1 MTGSDDVFRA
11 RLLETFREEADE
23 YLEAI
28 TEGLIELEKA
38 GPEPELVESVYRRI
52 HSLKGAARA
61 VNLREIES
69 VCQNLETVFSLVK
82 RGEYTPG
89 VDDFD
94 LFHRTLAVVKALLR
108 GERPGISPAE
118 INGALRA
125 LPGRKRPAEESHDDR
140 APGNGPPDDRREEP
154 GPAFRE
160 SHAPDT
166 AGIRNGAEPAGPG
179 PDGGT
184 VRIAAHKLDRLTT
197 GADNLLTTRLF
208 ITQRIREL
216 EEMTAR
222 FALWQWNHSQAFNDL
237 YLIRRKVFGEEK
249 AAIPPDLVLPL
260 QRAVEFLEY
269 NREFVTY
276 LQHDLATHLRAMEI
290 DQSAL
295 KTSTS
300 EISDLIHDAALL
312 PASSMLTPF
321 SAFVREFSRTSGKSV
336 DLTIEGGEIEVDRR
350 ILDAL
355 KEPVT
360 HLIRNS
366 IDHGIEDPQIRI
378 ARKKPVIGSVRIR
391 VFPRSGSRVGIEV
404 ADDGAGIDSSAIR
417 RTAVENGVITE
428 DEDAAL
434 TDSEAIWLI
443 FRSGMTTSRIVTDL
457 SGRGLG
463 LAIVEDTVSRL
474 GGEVTVSSAVG
485 RGTSITFFVP
495 VRMATLRGLLVR
507 SGKQVYVLPMQQVK
521 QVLRVRPD
529 SLVLSRGRPTI
540 RLSGETIEVIQLTD
554 ALGIPP
560 SGSHGADERGA
571 TAPAHRESHLRCSH
585 SGRAA
590 HRESHLRCSRSGSYD
605 PEERGATTPT
615 DRESHLRCSRS
626 GSYDPSRPTPL
637 VIIAYGAGQ
646 IGCMVDEVIRVQEI
660 VVRPLG
666 SQLRSVRRIEG
677 AVILGDG
684 SVALVLDPLELIQD
698 AMQAGRSA
706 PLPAPPGEAGRRIL
720 VVEDSV
726 TSRVL
731 LQTVLEGAGYQV
743 ETAVDG
749 IDAFAR
755 LKQNEFDMVVSD
767 VDMPRMNGF
776 TLTEKI
782 RAEGR
787 QLAGLRVALVTSLDS
802 PEDRERGKAVGADAY
817 IVKSSFETEDFLE
830 MIHRLMR
837 RR

>member
-38 GPEPELVESVYRRI
+38 GPTPELIESVYRRI

-69 VCQNLETVFSLVK
+69 LCQNLETIFSLVK
-82 RGEYTPG
+82 RGEYAPG

-108 GERPGISPAE
+108 GERPDTSPTE

-125 LPGRKRPAEESHDDR
+125 IPGGKKPAEGIRDGRTAGNGSQDGRQGKRGPVFQETR
-140 APGNGPPDDRREEP
+140 APDAP
-154 GPAFRE
+154 G
-160 SHAPDT
+160 
-166 AGIRNGAEPAGPG
+166 GRNSGEPAGPG

-197 GADNLLTTRLF
+197 GADGLLTTRLF

-216 EEMTAR
+216 EEMMTR
-222 FALWQWNHSQAFNDL
+222 FSLWQWNHSQAFNDL
-237 YLIRRKVFGEEK
+237 HLIRRKVFGEEK
-249 AAIPPDLVLPL
+249 AAIPPDLILPL

-295 KTSTS
+295 KASTS

-350 ILDAL
+350 ILDSL
-355 KEPVT
+355 KEPVM

-366 IDHGIEDPQIRI
+366 IDHGIEDPEVRI
-378 ARKKPVIGSVRIR
+378 AHKKPATGSVRIR

-417 RTAVENGVITE
+417 RTAVENAVITKE
-428 DEDAAL
+428 EDATL

-474 GGEVTVSSAVG
+474 GGEVTVSSAIG
-485 RGTSITFFVP
+485 KGTSITFFVP

-507 SGKQVYVLPMQQVK
+507 SERQVYVLPMQQVK

-540 RLSGETIEVIQLTD
+540 RLSGETVEVIQLTG

-560 SGSHGADERGA
+560 SGP
-571 TAPAHRESHLRCSH
+571 APGETRLK
-585 SGRAA
+585 
-590 HRESHLRCSRSGSYD
+590 
-605 PEERGATTPT
+605 
-615 DRESHLRCSRS
+615 
-626 GSYDPSRPTPL
+626 PL

-646 IGCMVDEVIRVQEI
+646 IACMVDEVIRVQEI

-666 SQLRSVRRIEG
+666 SQLRSVRRIDG

-684 SVALVLDPLELIQD
+684 SVALVLDPIELIQD
-698 AMQAGRSA
+698 AMQADRSA
-706 PLPAPPGEAGRRIL
+706 PLPVLPGEAGRRIL

-731 LQTVLEGAGYQV
+731 LQTILEQAGYQV

-755 LKQNEFDMVVSD
+755 LKQHEFDMVVSD

-787 QLAGLRVALVTSLDS
+787 QFAGLQVALVTSLDS
-802 PEDRERGKAVGADAY
+802 PEDRERGKAIGANAY
-817 IVKSSFETEDFLE
+817 IVKSNFETGGFLE
-830 MIHRLMR
+830 VIRHLMR

>member
-1 MTGSDDVFRA
+1 MTGSDEAFRA
-11 RLLETFREEADE
+11 RLLEMFREEADE

-28 TEGLIELEKA
+28 TGGLIELEKA
-38 GPEPELVESVYRRI
+38 GPDPERIERVYRTA

-69 VCQNLETVFSLVK
+69 ICQNLETVFSLMK
-82 RGEYTPG
+82 RGEYVPG
-89 VDDFD
+89 ADGFD
-94 LFHRTLAVVKALLR
+94 LFHRAIAVIKSLL
-108 GERPGISPAE
+108 GEERPDTPAAE
-118 INGALRA
+118 IIAALRA
-125 LPGRKRPAEESHDDR
+125 IPGGKGPAGDKPGPASRKDH
-140 APGNGPPDDRREEP
+140 APGAVESRNDGEP
-154 GPAFRE
+154 GP
-160 SHAPDT
+160 
-166 AGIRNGAEPAGPG
+166 N
-179 PDGGT
+179 GGT
-184 VRIAAHKLDRLTT
+184 VRIAVQKLDRLTA
-197 GADNLLTTRLF
+197 GADSLLTTRLF

-237 YLIRRKVFGEEK
+237 HLIRRKVFGEEK
-249 AAIPPDLVLPL
+249 TALPPDLVLPL

-276 LQHDLATHLRAMEI
+276 LQHDLSTHLRSMEI
-290 DQSAL
+290 DRSAL
-295 KTSTS
+295 ETSTS

-355 KEPVT
+355 KEPVM

-366 IDHGIEDPQIRI
+366 IDHGIEDPEVRI
-378 ARKKPVIGSVRIR
+378 SRKKPATGSVRVR

-417 RTAVENGVITE
+417 RVAVENGLITE
-428 DEDAAL
+428 DENTAL
-434 TDSEAIWLI
+434 TDSEAIWLV

-474 GGEVTVSSAVG
+474 GGEVTVSSAIG
-485 RGTSITFFVP
+485 KGTTITLVVP

-507 SGKQVYVLPMQQVK
+507 SEKQTYVIPMQQVK
-521 QVLRVRPD
+521 QVLRERPD
-529 SLVLSRGRPTI
+529 SLTPSRGRPTI
-540 RLSGETIEVIQLTD
+540 RLSGETIEVVRLADI
-554 ALGIPP
+554 LGIPP
-560 SGSHGADERGA
+560 S
-571 TAPAHRESHLRCSH
+571 APA
-585 SGRAA
+585 
-590 HRESHLRCSRSGSYD
+590 
-605 PEERGATTPT
+605 PEKTQPM
-615 DRESHLRCSRS
+615 
-626 GSYDPSRPTPL
+626 PL
-637 VIIAYGAGQ
+637 VIVAYGAGQ
-646 IGCMVDEVIRVQEI
+646 IACMVDEVIRVQEI

-698 AMQAGRSA
+698 AMQMDRAV
-706 PLPAPPGEAGRRIL
+706 PPPAPPGETGQRVL

-726 TSRVL
+726 TSRAL
-731 LQTVLEGAGYQV
+731 LQTILEQAGYQV

-755 LKQNEFDMVVSD
+755 LKQHEFDMVVSD

-782 RAEGR
+782 RTEGR
-787 QLAGLRVALVTSLDS
+787 QLAGIPVVLVTSLGS
-802 PEDRERGKAVGADAY
+802 PKDRERGKAVGADAY
-817 IVKSSFETEDFLE
+817 IVKSSFETGDFLG
-830 MIHRLMR
+830 MVRRLMR

>member
-1 MTGSDDVFRA
+1 MTGPDDVFRA

-28 TEGLIELEKA
+28 TEGLITLEKA
-38 GPEPELVESVYRRI
+38 GPTPDLVERVYRTV
-52 HSLKGAARA
+52 HSLKGASRA

-69 VCQNLETVFSLVK
+69 ICQNLETVFSLVK
-82 RGEYTPG
+82 RGEYVPG

-94 LFHRTLAVVKALLR
+94 LFHRTIAVIRSLLR
-108 GERPGISPAE
+108 RERPDASPAE

-125 LPGRKRPAEESHDDR
+125 IPGWKETAGIGSPGVPR
-140 APGNGPPDDRREEP
+140 AEP
-154 GPAFRE
+154 GPASRE
-160 SHAPDT
+160 NHAYDAP
-166 AGIRNGAEPAGPG
+166 GGYSSSEQGA
-179 PDGGT
+179 DRGT
-184 VRIAAHKLDRLTT
+184 VRIAAHKLDKLTA
-197 GADNLLTTRLF
+197 GADSLLTTRLF

-216 EEMTAR
+216 EEMMTR
-222 FALWQWNHSQAFNDL
+222 FSLWQWNHSQAFNDL
-237 YLIRRKVFGEEK
+237 QMIHRRAFGEEK

-260 QRAVEFLEY
+260 QRAVGFQEY
-269 NREFVTY
+269 NREFVTN
-276 LQHDLATHLRAMEI
+276 LQHDLATHLRSMEF
-290 DQSAL
+290 DRSAL
-295 KTSTS
+295 ETSTS

-312 PASSMLTPF
+312 PASTILIPF

-355 KEPVT
+355 KDPIM

-366 IDHGIEDPQIRI
+366 IDHGIESPE
-378 ARKKPVIGSVRIR
+378 ARRARQKSPTGSVRIR

-417 RTAVENGVITE
+417 RTAVENGVITAE
-428 DEDAAL
+428 EDATL

-485 RGTSITFFVP
+485 RGTAVTLTVP
-495 VRMATLRGLLVR
+495 VSMATLRGLLVR
-507 SGKQVYVLPMQQVK
+507 SERQVYVLPMQQVK

-529 SLVLSRGRPTI
+529 SLAVSRGRPTI
-540 RLSGETIEVIQLTD
+540 LLSGEAIEVIRLTD
-554 ALGIPP
+554 ALGIHP
-560 SGSHGADERGA
+560 SSPHTE
-571 TAPAHRESHLRCSH
+571 
-585 SGRAA
+585 
-590 HRESHLRCSRSGSYD
+590 
-605 PEERGATTPT
+605 EERPK
-615 DRESHLRCSRS
+615 
-626 GSYDPSRPTPL
+626 PL

-646 IGCMVDEVIRVQEI
+646 IACLVDEVIRVQEI

-666 SQLRSVRRIEG
+666 SQLTSVRRIDG

-684 SVALVLDPLELIQD
+684 RLALVLDPLELIQD
-698 AMQAGRSA
+698 AMQTERSVSA
-706 PLPAPPGEAGRRIL
+706 STLPQEADRRVM

-726 TSRVL
+726 TSRAL
-731 LQTVLEGAGYQV
+731 LQAVLEGAGYQV
-743 ETAVDG
+743 ETAANG

-755 LKQNEFDMVVSD
+755 LKQHEFDMVVSD

-782 RAEGR
+782 RAEGG
-787 QLAGLRVALVTSLDS
+787 QLAGIRVVLVTSLDS

-817 IVKSSFETEDFLE
+817 IVKKSFEAEEFLR
-830 MIHRLMR
+830 IIRRLMR
-837 RR
+837 RRDGEIQER

>member
-38 GPEPELVESVYRRI
+38 GPTPELIESVYRRI

-69 VCQNLETVFSLVK
+69 LCQNLETVFSLVK

-125 LPGRKRPAEESHDDR
+125 LPGRKRPAEESRDDR
-140 APGNGPPDDRREEP
+140 AFGNGPPDDRRDEP

-166 AGIRNGAEPAGPG
+166 AGVRNGAEPAGPG

-197 GADNLLTTRLF
+197 GADNLLTARLF

-355 KEPVT
+355 KEPVM

-366 IDHGIEDPQIRI
+366 IDHGIEDPHIRLT
-378 ARKKPVIGSVRIR
+378 RKKPATGSVRIR

-428 DEDAAL
+428 DEDEGL

-521 QVLRVRPD
+521 QVLRIRPG

-560 SGSHGADERGA
+560 SGSHDPGERGA
-571 TAPAHRESHLRCSH
+571 TAPTDRESHLQCSR

-590 HRESHLRCSRSGSYD
+590 HRESHLQCSRSG
-605 PEERGATTPT
+605 RAAH
-615 DRESHLRCSRS
+615 RESHLQYSRS

-698 AMQAGRSA
+698 AMQADRSA
-706 PLPAPPGEAGRRIL
+706 PPPALPGETGRRIL

-755 LKQNEFDMVVSD
+755 LKQHEFDMVVSD

-817 IVKSSFETEDFLE
+817 IVKSSFETGDFLE

>member
-23 YLEAI
+23 YLETI
-28 TEGLIELEKA
+28 TEGLIALEKS
-38 GPEPELVESVYRRI
+38 GPTPDLLERVYRTV

-61 VNLREIES
+61 VNFREIES
-69 VCQNLETVFSLVK
+69 ICQNLETAFSLVK
-82 RGEYTPG
+82 RGEFVPG

-94 LFHRTLAVVKALLR
+94 LFHRTMAVIKSLLQ
-108 GERPGISPAE
+108 GERPDTSPAE

-125 LPGRKRPAEESHDDR
+125 IPDREKTGRSDFAGDQPAEQGSPPRENHASETPGGYNGGEQGTDR
-140 APGNGPPDDRREEP
+140 
-154 GPAFRE
+154 
-160 SHAPDT
+160 S
-166 AGIRNGAEPAGPG
+166 
-179 PDGGT
+179 T
-184 VRIAAHKLDRLTT
+184 VRIAAHKLDRLTA
-197 GADNLLTTRLF
+197 GADSLLTTRLF
-208 ITQRIREL
+208 IMQRIREL
-216 EEMTAR
+216 EEMMTR
-222 FALWQWNHSQAFNDL
+222 FSLWQWNHSQALNDL
-237 YLIRRKVFGEEK
+237 QMIRRKAFGEEK
-249 AAIPPDLVLPL
+249 AAIPPDLVLPF
-260 QRAVEFLEY
+260 QRAVEFLDY
-269 NREFVTY
+269 NREFVTN
-276 LQHDLATHLRAMEI
+276 LQHDLVTHLRFMEI
-290 DQSAL
+290 DRSAL
-295 KTSTS
+295 ETSTS

-312 PASSMLTPF
+312 PASTTFAPL

-355 KEPVT
+355 KGPVM

-366 IDHGIEDPQIRI
+366 IDHGIESPEVRRAEQKS
-378 ARKKPVIGSVRIR
+378 ATGSVRIR

-404 ADDGAGIDSSAIR
+404 ADDGAGIESRAIR
-417 RTAVENGVITE
+417 RTAVENGVITPE
-428 DEDAAL
+428 EDASL

-485 RGTSITFFVP
+485 KGTAITLTVP

-507 SGKQVYVLPMQQVK
+507 SERQVYVLPMQQVK

-529 SLVLSRGRPTI
+529 SLTISRGRPTI
-540 RLSGETIEVIQLTD
+540 RLSGETIEVIRLSD

-560 SGSHGADERGA
+560 S
-571 TAPAHRESHLRCSH
+571 
-585 SGRAA
+585 
-590 HRESHLRCSRSGSYD
+590 D
-605 PEERGATTPT
+605 PVMAEERPK
-615 DRESHLRCSRS
+615 
-626 GSYDPSRPTPL
+626 PL

-646 IGCMVDEVIRVQEI
+646 IACMVDEVIRVQEI

-666 SQLRSVRRIEG
+666 SQLTSVRRIDG

-684 SVALVLDPLELIQD
+684 RLALVLDPLELIQD
-698 AMQAGRSA
+698 AMQAERSVSTSA
-706 PLPAPPGEAGRRIL
+706 LPWEAERRIL

-726 TSRVL
+726 TSRAL
-731 LQTVLEGAGYQV
+731 LRSVLEGAGYRV
-743 ETAVDG
+743 ETASNG

-755 LKQNEFDMVVSD
+755 LKQHEFDMVVSD

-782 RAEGR
+782 RAEGG
-787 QLAGLRVALVTSLDS
+787 QLAGIRVALVTSLDS

-817 IVKSSFETEDFLE
+817 IVKKNFEAEDFLK
-830 MIHRLMR
+830 IVRRLTHRR
-837 RR
+837 EGEIQG